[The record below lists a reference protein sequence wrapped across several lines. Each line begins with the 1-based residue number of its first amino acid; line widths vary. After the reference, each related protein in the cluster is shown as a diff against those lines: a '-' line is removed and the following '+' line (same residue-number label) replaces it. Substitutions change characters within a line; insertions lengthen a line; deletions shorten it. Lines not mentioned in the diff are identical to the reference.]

1 MELRSTSV
9 MDEDMSYTAEE
20 WREYCEKRNKE
31 IRQQDALLRL
41 RLAEFERTRLEEL
54 QVQQDIQRAEDARR
68 YEEFMRSRM
77 PLPLMRR
84 RIEEIN
90 LTLIP
95 QPVEQLSC
103 GICWLDFTDTFGKV
117 PRLTPRKIH
126 KIRSGLSRMIA
137 DSADSVVNSM
147 LLHTYVKQLMTI
159 ISMPDRGRPITNVYI
174 CYFIKKQC
182 LKIIYGNTAEGGYC
196 ITGFPR
202 VQIPSDIKKALQIKR
217 TNVLYHSPSKSLP
230 DLSTGDY

>member
-1 MELRSTSV
+1 

-117 PRLTPRKIH
+117 P
-126 KIRSGLSRMIA
+126 A
-137 DSADSVVNSM
+137 VEN
-147 LLHTYVKQLMTI
+147 
-159 ISMPDRGRPITNVYI
+159 I
-174 CYFIKKQC
+174 CSCTSLICKQC
-182 LKIIYGNTAEGGYC
+182 TISC
-196 ITGFPR
+196 
-202 VQIPSDIKKALQIKR
+202 
-217 TNVLYHSPSKSLP
+217 
-230 DLSTGDY
+230 DYKCPFCRMSRYEL